1 MKIAVLIFLV
11 LAAHFSL
18 TPFAPGKAGEAKF
31 YWPFAA
37 DSRSWLP
44 FIGGL
49 PAQSGSIVTPILA
62 GIAGLA
68 FLAAAASLLGWFV
81 PVAWLRTL
89 VITGAAASA
98 LLYMLYIGPYAIL
111 PLALDALILWL
122 VFSPA
127 TSPALSALLA
137 R

>member
-1 MKIAVLIFLV
+1 MKIAALIFLL

-37 DSRSWLP
+37 DTRSWLP

-68 FLAAAASLLGWFV
+68 FLAAAACLFGWMV
-81 PVAWLRTL
+81 PAAWLRPL

-98 LLYMLYIGPYAIL
+98 LLYVLYIGPYAIL

-122 VFSPA
+122 ALSQ
-127 TSPALSALLA
+127 SQSSLSALLA
-137 R
+137 N

>member
-1 MKIAVLIFLV
+1 MKAVVLIVLV

-18 TPFAPGKAGEAKF
+18 TPFAPGKAGEGKF

-37 DSRSWLP
+37 DTRSWLP

-49 PAQSGSIVTPILA
+49 PAQSGSIVTPLLA

-68 FLAAAASLLGWFV
+68 FLAAAASLLGWFI
-81 PVAWLRTL
+81 PATWFRPL
-89 VITGAAASA
+89 VIAGAAAST
-98 LLYMLYIGPYAIL
+98 LLYVFYIGPFAIL
-111 PLALDALILWL
+111 PLALNAVILWIL
-122 VFSPA
+122 LSQVGTNTLA
-127 TSPALSALLA
+127 TLLP